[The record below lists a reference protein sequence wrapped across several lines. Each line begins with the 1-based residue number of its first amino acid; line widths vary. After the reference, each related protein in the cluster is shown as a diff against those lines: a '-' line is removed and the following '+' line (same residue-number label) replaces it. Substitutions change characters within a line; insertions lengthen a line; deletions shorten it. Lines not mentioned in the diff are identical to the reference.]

1 MNKGVSKALECVD
14 KCESSDDIRK
24 CFINCYL
31 NDRVSEP
38 LSWIEELNVIVRKV
52 IESYDLAKITF
63 SKEFTSFIENPVQHL
78 IKKLFIYTHDYRN
91 GRLNREDYAKKA
103 MMVINTSLRTNMRLT
118 YQNWCMLTL
127 IKQLGDIGGS
137 LVYPEHN
144 VLNLERSGKQRLRTI
159 PPNFIINIPNKGD
172 LSFYIEAPRPIAW
185 EDTSDLKKTWNL
197 YTALRPDLMIYGGRV
212 YDIVNVSSN
221 PPVLKP
227 DLIIEIKEL
236 SDWYNRT
243 RDVKGPLAKP
253 LTAEEWRNRW
263 IEGLWSNLAE
273 VLGARRREYSKKIV
287 LRGLR
292 IREVKIVELYRSIYS
307 PRSMIL
313 VSKEKIPDDVR
324 FELESHNIEVVHG
337 VGFRE
342 ELLKPVVNRML
353 DYAKET
359 GEYVIRIYDKEL
371 AELIIKLKELW
382 ENKLIELNAIKKLLE
397 SSENYISS
405 T

>member
-1 MNKGVSKALECVD
+1 SL
-14 KCESSDDIRK
+14 
-24 CFINCYL
+24 L
-31 NDRVSEP
+31 
-38 LSWIEELNVIVRKV
+38 LSLYFAV
-52 IESYDLAKITF
+52 L
-63 SKEFTSFIENPVQHL
+63 L
-78 IKKLFIYTHDYRN
+78 L
-91 GRLNREDYAKKA
+91 
-103 MMVINTSLRTNMRLT
+103 
-118 YQNWCMLTL
+118 LTL
-127 IKQLGDIGGS
+127 
-137 LVYPEHN
+137 V
-144 VLNLERSGKQRLRTI
+144 
-159 PPNFIINIPNKGD
+159 
-172 LSFYIEAPRPIAW
+172 
-185 EDTSDLKKTWNL
+185 
-197 YTALRPDLMIYGGRV
+197 
-212 YDIVNVSSN
+212 
-221 PPVLKP
+221 
-227 DLIIEIKEL
+227 
-236 SDWYNRT
+236 
-243 RDVKGPLAKP
+243 
-253 LTAEEWRNRW
+253 
-263 IEGLWSNLAE
+263 GLWSNLAE
-273 VLGARRREYSKKIV
+273 VLGARRKEYSKKIV